1 MFSTATK
8 SKQLSFMINELF
20 IEIYHDRVKDMPV
33 RAIFKRKLPEDEDF
47 DQSDSQSCE
56 FDNSQNSIKMKYA

>member
-1 MFSTATK
+1 
-8 SKQLSFMINELF
+8 MINELF

-56 FDNSQNSIKMKYA
+56 FDNSQDEWIS